1 MSQEIEQMIIE
12 HKLKRD
18 NFEKDIWDAIDKLK
32 EESKEQLAKAVD
44 TGMKQKGELTLI
56 NNSFNKEKAEK

>member
-1 MSQEIEQMIIE
+1 MIIE